1 MTITAK
7 MVKELRDITGVGMMD
22 AKKALTETNGD
33 FESASDWLRQK
44 GLAKAQKKSGRI
56 AAEGLIGIKLSSDSA
71 ILIEANCEN
80 IMWGT
85 DWPHPN
91 KYEVNPNDG
100 DLVDAFGEWVTDDAM
115 RKKIMVTNPEKFY
128 AF

>member
-22 AKKALTETNGD
+22 AKKALTESNGD

-56 AAEGLIGIKLSSDSA
+56 AAEGLIGIKLSS
-71 ILIEANCEN
+71 IQL
-80 IMWGT
+80 
-85 DWPHPN
+85 
-91 KYEVNPNDG
+91 Y
-100 DLVDAFGEWVTDDAM
+100 
-115 RKKIMVTNPEKFY
+115 
-128 AF
+128 